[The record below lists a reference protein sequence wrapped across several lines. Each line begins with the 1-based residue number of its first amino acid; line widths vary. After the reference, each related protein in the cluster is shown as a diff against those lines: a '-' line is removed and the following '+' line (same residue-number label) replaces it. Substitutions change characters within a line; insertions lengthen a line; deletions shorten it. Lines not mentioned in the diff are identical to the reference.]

1 MRPIP
6 LALATAAATIVSLA
20 GVSIPASQG
29 AEPAPLAA
37 AKPAAAKAEK
47 SVVVPGR
54 YIVLTQGPALAS
66 YRGGVTGIPRTKP
79 TAGHQINVRS
89 DASKRYRAHLTR
101 QHRSVLTKAGLPAR
115 AKVNDYSVAFNGF
128 SAKLTKG
135 QAARLAQTPG
145 VLRVWP
151 VEMRTADT
159 VSTPTFLGLEGS
171 NGVWQKQFGGNANAG
186 RGIII
191 ADLDSGI
198 WPENPSFAPLA
209 STPDQAVIDEK
220 WNGVCQA
227 GVEEPITCNNKLIG
241 ARYYGASF
249 GNDISLDF
257 DSPRDTNGHG
267 SHTASTAAGNHGV
280 PVIVRGIPLGDASG
294 MAPAARIAAYK
305 VLWENAAGQASGST
319 DGIVAAIDD
328 AVADGADVITYSI
341 SGSSTYRGDPGR
353 AGLPRRGGRRRLRV
367 DLGRQLRR
375 HRRREQRRPQLPV
388 GDHGRCEHA

>member
-54 YIVLTQGPALAS
+54 YIVLTKGPALAS
-66 YRGGVTGIPRTKP
+66 YRGGVTASLAPSRPPVT
-79 TAGHQINVRS
+79 RS
-89 DASKRYRAHLTR
+89 TCAATASKRYRAHLAR

-128 SAKLTKG
+128 SAKLTQG
-135 QAARLAQTPG
+135 SGRQACAAPRACS
-145 VLRVWP
+145 RVWQ

-186 RGIII
+186 RGMII

-220 WNGVCQA
+220 WNGVCEA
-227 GVEEPITCNNKLIG
+227 GVEEPIACNNKLIG
-241 ARYYGASF
+241 ARYYGATF

-257 DSPRDTNGHG
+257 DSPRDSNGHG

-280 PVIVRGIPLGDASG
+280 PVVVNGACRSATPPAWLRPRASRRTRCSG
-294 MAPAARIAAYK
+294 RTPRAAHPAAPT
-305 VLWENAAGQASGST
+305 ASWPPST
-319 DGIVAAIDD
+319 TPSPTAR
-328 AVADGADVITYSI
+328 T
-341 SGSSTYRGDPGR
+341 
-353 AGLPRRGGRRRLRV
+353 
-367 DLGRQLRR
+367 
-375 HRRREQRRPQLPV
+375 
-388 GDHGRCEHA
+388 